1 MIKQRCCIALEKA
14 GQAHRVPGGAVTPT
28 NLLCHERSRGR
39 LTLHFFLAMRA
50 PVSLLALVA
59 GFAALS
65 AAQNLPLP
73 AMVRPHACICQAA
86 QDESPG
92 CCRVGGARRCQ
103 QSWFS

>member
-1 MIKQRCCIALEKA
+1 MIRQGCCVALAKA
-14 GQAHRVPGGAVTPT
+14 EHTHRAPGGAVKPT
-28 NLLCHERSRGR
+28 NLLCHEGSRGK
-39 LTLHFFLAMRA
+39 LTLHIFAMRA
-50 PVSLLALVA
+50 PVSLLAFVA